1 MVEIVRRISTP
12 WHVWLVGVLSFL
24 WNALFVWQWMLQ
36 VTGDPAYWAGMSPA
50 EAAYLRNVPLWTDIA
65 VGVAFW
71 GGLLGAA
78 LLLLR
83 RRQATMVFA
92 VALIAMLADT
102 AYVHFMSQGREIMGP
117 VGVALGLILI
127 GVLIAQTVYC
137 AWMSRRGVIV

>member
-1 MVEIVRRISTP
+1 
-12 WHVWLVGVLSFL
+12 
-24 WNALFVWQWMLQ
+24 MLQ

-50 EAAYLRNVPLWTDIA
+50 EAAYLLTVPLWTDIA

-102 AYVHFMSQGREIMGP
+102 AYIHFMSNGREIMGP
-117 VGVALGLILI
+117 VGVAFGL
-127 GVLIAQTVYC
+127 VLVAVLVAQTAYC
-137 AWMSRRGVIV
+137 AGMGRRGVIV